1 MKDFYS
7 VLSREAIGR
16 VESSFHNV
24 LSRRGGWW
32 GRVETGLAVGAGGSR
47 GKGQEDEN
55 MGQSTIIK
63 YINSLNI
70 YIVWVN

>member
-1 MKDFYS
+1 MGPGRNWFG
-7 VLSREAIGR
+7 SR
-16 VESSFHNV
+16 
-24 LSRRGGWW
+24 
-32 GRVETGLAVGAGGSR
+32 AGGSR